1 MSGMED
7 LLAVAIALV
16 VFAVM
21 YVLVLI
27 DHERYNRIVA
37 AATANDG
44 DGSAPDDVAW
54 LLDRAPGEIVI
65 LRTRSRA

>member
-1 MSGMED
+1 MED

-21 YVLVLI
+21 YVLELI
-27 DHERYNRIVA
+27 DHERYDRIVA
-37 AATANDG
+37 AATANNG
-44 DGSAPDDVAW
+44 DGFSADDVAW

-65 LRTRSRA
+65 LRTGSRV